1 MLLLPLLLLW
11 ARTPMYFSRYLM
23 ACLIPTTTLIA
34 VLTPLF
40 VVTLDG
46 SVSAADRFGDDS
58 QQNATGQNRSDFDG
72 VGPLAEG
79 AARDNDSRNPK
90 LTHHNSLRHQL
101 REGSVIP
108 QVTGQISMSGRRW
121 LFTPSDE
128 NNPETHSPDNRLRES
143 ETHIRESVEN
153 GAHSRVFTTS
163 IETYER
169 ESTAARSQSQ
179 YPSLEIVENLVLQRV
194 VNAIRADANDSQWTI
209 TARVTEFFDENRL
222 ILITAQRSAQ

>member
-40 VVTLDG
+40 VGTLDG
-46 SVSAADRFGDDS
+46 SVLAADRFGDDTEQHS
-58 QQNATGQNRSDFDG
+58 AAGQSRSDFDS
-72 VGPLAEG
+72 P
-79 AARDNDSRNPK
+79 DSRSPV

-101 REGSVIP
+101 REGTVIP
-108 QVTGQISMSGRRW
+108 QITGQISMSGRRW
-121 LFTPSDE
+121 LFTPSDQ
-128 NNPETHSPDNRLRES
+128 NGGETQSPDNRLRKT
-143 ETHIRESVEN
+143 ETHLRESVEN
-153 GAHSRVFTTS
+153 NAISRVFTTS
-163 IETYER
+163 IETYEQ
-169 ESTAARSQSQ
+169 ETKTLQPSKQSK
-179 YPSLEIVENLVLQRV
+179 SLEIVENLVLQRV

-222 ILITAQRSAQ
+222 

>member
-46 SVSAADRFGDDS
+46 SVLATDRFGDES
-58 QQNATGQNRSDFDG
+58 QVNATGHNRNEIERTGSSSDF
-72 VGPLAEG
+72 AS
-79 AARDNDSRNPK
+79 RSNNSDSPK

-101 REGSVIP
+101 REGTVIP
-108 QVTGQISMSGRRW
+108 QITGQISMSGRRW

-128 NNPETHSPDNRLRES
+128 NRHENVSPDNRLRKT
-143 ETHIRESVEN
+143 ETQLRESVEN
-153 GAHSRVFTTS
+153 DAISRVFTTS

-169 ESTAARSQSQ
+169 DSAPTKPVKQAK
-179 YPSLEIVENLVLQRV
+179 SLEIVENLVLQRV
-194 VNAIRADANDSQWTI
+194 VNAIRADANDSLWTI

-222 ILITAQRSAQ
+222 ILLTAQRSAQ